1 MGLEADMWHD
11 TNVDGVAVQH
21 PSEFSEFISAEQS
34 MVDGLGQT
42 CGLLSASVP
51 TQVEST
57 GYTSWILEILTP
69 GQLWCNGWGSKRERE
84 WWVGPYRLALKIQ
97 RRVVAVGIKEW
108 QQN

>member
-1 MGLEADMWHD
+1 
-11 TNVDGVAVQH
+11 
-21 PSEFSEFISAEQS
+21 

-69 GQLWCNGWGSKRERE
+69 SQSWCNRQGSERE
-84 WWVGPYRLALKIQ
+84 GVGGGSVLVGIENPCIGA
-97 RRVVAVGIKEW
+97 VVACRRESQW
-108 QQN
+108 WN